1 MQYNDDKDKFY
12 YKKLFVRHPD
22 VDRFCQKILLQKP
35 PEELV
40 NQYQEMKTEF
50 TSQQTKKDAELMK
63 VYEKKQEDELNS
75 TNSLHLTYLQE
86 ELIENLKEGMTA
98 EQIASNKGCR
108 REIIYERINS
118 LRKKGI
124 KIQSKIINHKSEGF
138 ILKNEPTS
146 DI

>member
-1 MQYNDDKDKFY
+1 
-12 YKKLFVRHPD
+12 
-22 VDRFCQKILLQKP
+22 
-35 PEELV
+35 
-40 NQYQEMKTEF
+40 MK
-50 TSQQTKKDAELMK
+50 
-63 VYEKKQEDELNS
+63 KKQEQELNGMN
-75 TNSLHLTYLQE
+75 TLKLTYLQE
-86 ELIENLKEGMTA
+86 ELLENLKEGMTA
-98 EQIASNKGCR
+98 EQIANNKGCR

>member
-1 MQYNDDKDKFY
+1 M
-12 YKKLFVRHPD
+12 KKSR
-22 VDRFCQKILLQKP
+22 K
-35 PEELV
+35 
-40 NQYQEMKTEF
+40 N
-50 TSQQTKKDAELMK
+50 
-63 VYEKKQEDELNS
+63 ELNS

-98 EQIASNKGCR
+98 EQIANNKGCR